1 MTRASEAIDATPIE
15 VEGRYFDGVSARAHP
30 VALRLDDRFRVS
42 GPGVAQ
48 DWNLLDLRAAV
59 SVPPLMRIGP
69 AGEPVRVEFSD
80 ATLAAAL
87 AARCPDLH
95 RRERSGGTVRLVLW
109 SLAAGLSVLLVA
121 VFGVPQIAGLLA
133 PLVPDAAESRL
144 GAVAEPQVLRFL
156 YAAGIAA
163 DRTDPAPQEG
173 LPLGR
178 DAGRQGQ
185 GRRPGIAAGA
195 DILLGV
201 AALPTP
207 GEDPEPRDRPK
218 LELGDAGARRVADL
232 IPLSAHILSERH
244 RDGTA
249 APTARARDGCQPHDR
264 VAAPARSAHRTGP
277 DRRGAVVAGGRG
289 IDIDQG
295 QVRSVST
302 GRRDDIRRDDVGS
315 TIAAAGGGHHLGPR
329 SLQGARRQ
337 VEDQDQ
343 AGAGRDDE
351 PSAIAD
357 LPVAAWDTELTWPV
371 THQERVSLRRCLK
384 KKSGP
389 SRLRAPSDRPHEVL
403 NAFLL
408 HG

>member
-1 MTRASEAIDATPIE
+1 MRDEAEGVVARRDDRAALGHRDGPAVTAPATGPAAGIGLYPAVAADALDEAAEGRVAGGPDGPGHVEARGAARAARRHE
-15 VEGRYFDGVSARAHP
+15 GVAVEGPGPADRARAADGLNNHRGRP
-30 VALRLDDRFRVS
+30 DTVGRHL
-42 GPGVAQ
+42 PGACHRERG
-48 DWNLLDLRAAV
+48 RAA
-59 SVPPLMRIGP
+59 G
-69 AGEPVRVEFSD
+69 
-80 ATLAAAL
+80 AA
-87 AARCPDLH
+87 P
-95 RRERSGGTVRLVLW
+95 SGGGLV
-109 SLAAGLSVLLVA
+109 
-121 VFGVPQIAGLLA
+121 GVGA
-133 PLVPDAAESRL
+133 P
-144 GAVAEPQVLRFL
+144 
-156 YAAGIAA
+156 AAGIAA
-163 DRTDPAPQEG
+163 DRTDPDPQEG

-201 AALPTP
+201 AAVPTP
-207 GEDPEPRDRPK
+207 GEDPEPRDRPE

-277 DRRGAVVAGGRG
+277 DRRGEVVAGGRG

-295 QVRSVST
+295 QVRAVST

-329 SLQGARRQ
+329 SLRGARRQ